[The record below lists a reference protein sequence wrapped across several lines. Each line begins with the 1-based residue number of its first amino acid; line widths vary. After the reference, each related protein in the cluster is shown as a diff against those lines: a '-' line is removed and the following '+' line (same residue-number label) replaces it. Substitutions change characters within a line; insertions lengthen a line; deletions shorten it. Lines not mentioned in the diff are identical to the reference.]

1 MDKYTV
7 FWQKKALRLRGN
19 VISLDEPKVVG
30 VLNLT
35 PDSFYSGSRFSSDRT
50 LLEKAEEML
59 NHGAFMLDMGAYSS
73 RPGAEHIS
81 DEEETRRLIPSL
93 KRLVAE
99 FPDAYV
105 SVDTFRAGIARKA
118 ADQGAAA
125 INDISGGNLD
135 PDMFATVAS
144 LDIAYILMH
153 MKGDPRSMTG
163 LNEYDDLI
171 PDLVQYFHKKLEIL
185 TNLGVKDIILDP
197 GFGLFAKN
205 ISQNF
210 TLLKELSGFG
220 IFEHPVLAGLSR
232 KSLIYKTLDVS
243 AEEALTG
250 TIALNMVALQQGV
263 AFLRVHDVREA
274 VQTVKLFNALYF

>member
-99 FPDAYV
+99 FPDTYV

-197 GFGLFAKN
+197 GFGFAKN

-250 TIALNMVALQQGV
+250 TIALNMVALQQGA

>member
-197 GFGLFAKN
+197 GFGFAKN

-250 TIALNMVALQQGV
+250 TIALNMVALQQGA

>member
-197 GFGLFAKN
+197 GFGFAKN